1 MEYSLYDLNKSSNLN
16 DLTLP
21 TLIDKL
27 NLIGFEVDDI
37 FIEEFKTN
45 PILNNIRLL
54 IKIPSNRED
63 LLNETFLKNELSNI
77 FLFKLKNRW
86 SSFKFSYLFL
96 LKQNYQQSLNYQTI
110 KINSELPNIL
120 VYKIEGTQLPNFKTP
135 TWVKNKLIDAGLP
148 VSMTIQDLI
157 TLVNF
162 EWGQTLNL
170 LSIKNNFE
178 TLKLEQLQNAIKWE
192 GEESYLLDKGTI
204 VLKNEQNKILST
216 LGIFTPLNV
225 KIESLS
231 KISIEGYVY
240 DIHENFLKLN
250 TINTRISL
258 RFLRKSYLET
268 FRFAFQRLL
277 TLLKV
282 LNVTELELKKY
293 CNSTSGLE
301 LKPNRILKLHKKV
314 LTQTLNIRV
323 IDLTIFQKANLRLL
337 CKTQNELYFQIPNFR
352 KDLMREVDLIEE
364 YSRFIGYKNFQEIL
378 PTKNLVYYRK
388 NKKSIEF
395 IKQYFLNHGFNEV
408 VTNSIHELA
417 KQKSFSVQINNPLN
431 TDLICLRNNLLEK
444 LIQVF
449 ETNSK
454 ANNQN
459 INYFEIG
466 RVFKNSN
473 KKLIEQDKVAG
484 IFQYTNVERTNNL
497 SLQWFIAKGF
507 IETFLYNFGYSNIS
521 YEEYQETN
529 SYYHPR
535 RTVYLKVNNRVL
547 GKFGE
552 LNPLTVNLSGIKNS
566 VYIFELNCI
575 YLQNWKL
582 ESKILNYE
590 EYSKYPIITKDL
602 SFIISRDQ
610 KFSDIKDVIRN
621 NSNNLKTVEF
631 FDIYYEPNNL
641 EFVNIGLRLEFQ
653 SKFQTLV
660 TEVIEDELLTIKNEL
675 VTKFKVSFKS

>member
-37 FIEEFKTN
+37 FIEEIKIN
-45 PILNNIRLL
+45 PSLNNIRLL

-63 LLNETFLKNELSNI
+63 LLNETFFQNELSNI
-77 FLFKLKNRW
+77 FLFELKNRW
-86 SSFKFSYLFL
+86 NSLKFNYLFL
-96 LKQNYQQSLNYQTI
+96 LKQNYQQYLNYQTI

-135 TWVKNKLIDAGLP
+135 TWIKNKLVDAGLP

-162 EWGQTLNL
+162 EWGQTLN
-170 LSIKNNFE
+170 IKAVNKHFKN
-178 TLKLEQLQNAIKWE
+178 LRLEQLQTSVKWE
-192 GEESYLLDKGTI
+192 SEENYLLDKGTI
-204 VLKNEQNKILST
+204 VLKNDQNEILSA
-216 LGIFTPLNV
+216 LGIFTPLNLKQQNST
-225 KIESLS
+225 KIF
-231 KISIEGYVY
+231 IEGYIY
-240 DIHENFLKLN
+240 DIHENVLN
-250 TINTRISL
+250 LSTINTRISL

-277 TLLKV
+277 TLLQV
-282 LNVTELELKKY
+282 LNITELELKKY
-293 CNSTSGLE
+293 CNYDSGLE
-301 LKPNRILKLHKKV
+301 LKPNRILKLKKNV
-314 LTQTLNIRV
+314 LIQTLNIQA
-323 IDLTIFQKANLRLL
+323 IDLTIFQKANLKLV
-337 CKTQNELYFQIPNFR
+337 CKTKTELYFQIPNVR
-352 KDLMREVDLIEE
+352 KDLMREVDLVEE
-364 YSRFIGYKNFQEIL
+364 YSRFIGYKNFYEIL

-388 NKKSIEF
+388 NKKSVEF

-408 VTNSIHELA
+408 VTNSIHELG

-431 TDLICLRNNLLEK
+431 TDLICLRNTLLDK

-449 ETNSK
+449 EINNK
-454 ANNQN
+454 LNNQN
-459 INYFEIG
+459 NNYFEIG
-466 RVFKNSN
+466 RVFKSS
-473 KKLIEQDKVAG
+473 KQKLIEQDKLAG
-484 IFQYTNVERTNNL
+484 IFQYTNVERTNNI

-507 IETFLYNFGYSNIS
+507 LETFLHNFGYSNLS
-521 YEEYQETN
+521 YEACQDID

-535 RTVYLKVNNRVL
+535 RAVYLKIDNKIL

-552 LNPLTVNLSGIKNS
+552 LNPLTVNLVGIKNV
-566 VYIFELNCI
+566 VYIFEVNCN

-590 EYSKYPIITKDL
+590 EFSKYPIITKDL
-602 SFIISRDQ
+602 SFVISRNQ
-610 KFSDIKDVIRN
+610 HFSDIKDVIRG
-621 NSNNLKTVEF
+621 NSNNLKSVEF
-631 FDIYYEPNNL
+631 FDIYYEPNNI

-660 TEVIEDELLTIKNEL
+660 TELIEEELLHIKNQL
-675 VTKFKVSFKS
+675 ITKFNVQFKT